1 MKNIAPALAA
11 VIALLGTSGCSSS
24 GTTAT
29 GSATEDVRGRRY
41 CEILVGKLAGADVSI
56 EVYNTYGLGDCPEA
70 TWSAIDPAQVKA
82 AEMADVVIMNGP
94 RYWMMDAFTD
104 TKTVDP
110 TVVTLGGLPM
120 RWSGTLDAPTS
131 QVAGGQKP
139 YVPLQVARTTTWVYD
154 AGASV
159 YELVDPTGRI
169 FDMQS
174 YSVETTAQT
183 EASLSGLGQTLHLPD
198 GWTFRTRTLDASLQ
212 VTAVDGLATVVQD
225 ELSNTYQLSQQ

>member
-1 MKNIAPALAA
+1 MKNTAPALL
-11 VIALLGTSGCSSS
+11 IALMATSGCSSS
-24 GTTAT
+24 GTAAT
-29 GSATEDVRGRRY
+29 GSDTEDVRGSRY
-41 CEILVGKLAGADVSI
+41 CEILVGKLAGSDISI
-56 EVYNTYGLGDCPEA
+56 DVYNTYGLGDCPEA
-70 TWSAIDPAQVKA
+70 TWEAIDPSQIKA
-82 AEMADVVIMNGP
+82 AEMAAVVIMNGP
-94 RYWMMDAFTD
+94 RYWMMDSFTD

-120 RWSGTLDAPTS
+120 RWGGTITAPTS
-131 QVAGGQKP
+131 QVAGGQQP
-139 YVPLQVARTTTWVYD
+139 YTPLQVARTTTWVYD
-154 AGASV
+154 SGRSV

-183 EASLSGLGQTLHLPD
+183 EASLAGLGQTLHLPD

-212 VTAVDGLATVVQD
+212 VTAVDGMATVVQD